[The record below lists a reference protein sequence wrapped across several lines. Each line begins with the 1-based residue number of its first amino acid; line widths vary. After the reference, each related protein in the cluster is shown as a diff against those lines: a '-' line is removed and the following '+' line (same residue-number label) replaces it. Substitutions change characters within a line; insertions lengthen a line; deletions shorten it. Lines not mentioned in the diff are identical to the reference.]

1 MLFSVD
7 RHVAE
12 WIWEMLF
19 DNSEGDILMISQST
33 AWCEQEGVRRII
45 QEKFPSIK
53 VYYREEEP
61 GCEVYYT
68 NDTTGDYFPE
78 TYFLDSYDE
87 QRYFETIEEA
97 AESVSEI
104 VGCTVE
110 ATIDAIQE
118 ALEKEKKRIAKKLEI
133 DPEDLFKTK
142 KQAYELMKVKLNQ
155 YTKKINQAKEDGEE
169 ENVPINMK
177 DLEKIRK
184 VAKVELW
191 EPTVVAKNEW
201 TTTLKTNWPLVEIIR
216 SDEKEEIQ
224 DGSEEDDE

>member
-1 MLFSVD
+1 MPNWCDTTYKCVGDPKEVRALHKILKYID
-7 RHVAE
+7 RRKTTIVRNGFGK
-12 WIWEMLF
+12 WWLGNLVTKLGGKWEDYCCRGEITGYSF
-19 DNSEGDILMISQST
+19 DGDVLEIIQYT

-87 QRYFETIEEA
+87 QRYFETIEDA

-118 ALEKEKKRIAKKLEI
+118 ALEKYVE
-133 DPEDLFKTK
+133 
-142 KQAYELMKVKLNQ
+142 Q
-155 YTKKINQAKEDGEE
+155 KESSGEE
-169 ENVPINMK
+169 VFYSFHEFIVI
-177 DLEKIRK
+177 
-184 VAKVELW
+184 
-191 EPTVVAKNEW
+191 
-201 TTTLKTNWPLVEIIR
+201 
-216 SDEKEEIQ
+216 
-224 DGSEEDDE
+224 DD

>member
-1 MLFSVD
+1 MPNWCDTTYKCVGDPKEVRALHKILKYID
-7 RHVAE
+7 RRKTTIVRNGFGK
-12 WIWEMLF
+12 WWLGNLVTKLGGKWEDYCCRGEITGYSF
-19 DNSEGDILMISQST
+19 DGDVLEITQYT

-78 TYFLDSYDE
+78 NYFLDSYDE
-87 QRYFETIEEA
+87 QRYFETIEDA

-118 ALEKEKKRIAKKLEI
+118 TLEKYVE
-133 DPEDLFKTK
+133 
-142 KQAYELMKVKLNQ
+142 Q
-155 YTKKINQAKEDGEE
+155 KERSGEE
-169 ENVPINMK
+169 VFYSFHEF
-177 DLEKIRK
+177 K
-184 VAKVELW
+184 V
-191 EPTVVAKNEW
+191 
-201 TTTLKTNWPLVEIIR
+201 I
-216 SDEKEEIQ
+216 
-224 DGSEEDDE
+224 DD

>member
-1 MLFSVD
+1 MPNWCDATYKCVGDPKEVRALHKVLKYID
-7 RHVAE
+7 RRKTTIVRNGFGK
-12 WIWEMLF
+12 WWLGNLVTKLGGKWEDYCCRGEITGYSF
-19 DNSEGDILMISQST
+19 DGDVLEITQYT

-87 QRYFETIEEA
+87 QRYFDTIEEA

-118 ALEKEKKRIAKKLEI
+118 ALEKYVE
-133 DPEDLFKTK
+133 
-142 KQAYELMKVKLNQ
+142 Q
-155 YTKKINQAKEDGEE
+155 KESEGEE
-169 ENVPINMK
+169 VFYSLHESQVI
-177 DLEKIRK
+177 
-184 VAKVELW
+184 
-191 EPTVVAKNEW
+191 
-201 TTTLKTNWPLVEIIR
+201 
-216 SDEKEEIQ
+216 
-224 DGSEEDDE
+224 DD